1 MVIAGQVRRTGMVL
15 LAGSM
20 CLLAAGCMG
29 PEHKH
34 AVALATATAPVVDKA
49 EDAYKGANAIHDL
62 RVDYD
67 ASVAFDK
74 TDPVYNPRSIAPLL
88 SEKDID
94 VRLAVLKALQ
104 CYVQD
109 VVAITGGTESKEL
122 DDASTS
128 MGSSL
133 AGLGNAFLPAGS
145 SSVTKTVTTNGVAA
159 TVTTTEAADAIST
172 TEQNAMSAAVNAL
185 GQFLGSRKVKKELP
199 GLVEKMDP
207 QIETMCKTLSKD
219 VDALKSDE
227 LIDFNFMINEQTVF
241 LRENKSMD
249 AGERQ
254 ALIMKLPE
262 MVRKQRAADEE
273 LDDLKAG
280 LGKLVLTHHAFAAEL
295 QGNNP
300 ESIGSKL
307 SDLSA
312 AGGNLG
318 KYYSSLSSDAK
329 KQ

>member
-15 LAGSM
+15 LAGSV

-34 AVALATATAPVVDKA
+34 AVALATATAPVVDQA
-49 EDAYKGANAIHDL
+49 EEAYKGANAIHDL

-74 TDPVYNPRSIAPLL
+74 TDPVYNPRAIAPLL

-104 CYVQD
+104 CYVKS
-109 VVAITGGTESKEL
+109 VVAITGRDRVRSEL
-122 DDASTS
+122 DEASTS

-145 SSVTKTVTTNGVAA
+145 NSVTKTVTTNGVAA

-172 TEQNAMSAAVNAL
+172 SEQNQMSAAVNAL
-185 GQFLGSRKVKKELP
+185 GQFLASRKVKKELP

-227 LIDFNFMINEQTVF
+227 LIDFNFMINQQTVF

-249 AGERQ
+249 AGARQ

-262 MVRKQRAADEE
+262 MVRKQRAADEQ

-300 ESIGSKL
+300 ESIGAKL

-318 KYYSSLSSDAK
+318 KYYSSLPTK
-329 KQ
+329 

>member
-1 MVIAGQVRRTGMVL
+1 
-15 LAGSM
+15 
-20 CLLAAGCMG
+20 
-29 PEHKH
+29 
-34 AVALATATAPVVDKA
+34 
-49 EDAYKGANAIHDL
+49 
-62 RVDYD
+62 
-67 ASVAFDK
+67 
-74 TDPVYNPRSIAPLL
+74 
-88 SEKDID
+88 
-94 VRLAVLKALQ
+94 
-104 CYVQD
+104 
-109 VVAITGGTESKEL
+109 
-122 DDASTS
+122 
-128 MGSSL
+128 
-133 AGLGNAFLPAGS
+133 
-145 SSVTKTVTTNGVAA
+145 
-159 TVTTTEAADAIST
+159 
-172 TEQNAMSAAVNAL
+172 
-185 GQFLGSRKVKKELP
+185 
-199 GLVEKMDP
+199 
-207 QIETMCKTLSKD
+207 
-219 VDALKSDE
+219 
-227 LIDFNFMINEQTVF
+227 MINQQTVF